1 MSHQR
6 HLGARV
12 PERYAGLSNR
22 CSYPLHHQLDRLLVS
37 QVRGRGYYL
46 RAVLIQC
53 IGVPPG
59 LVTQA
64 GSRLSFQM

>member
-1 MSHQR
+1 VSHQR
-6 HLGARV
+6 HLGARI

-22 CSYPLHHQLDRLLVS
+22 CSYPLCHQLDRLLVS
-37 QVRGRGYYL
+37 QVRGCGYHL

-53 IGVPPG
+53 NGVPLG

-64 GSRLSFQM
+64 GCGISFQM